1 MHYADDMSD
10 DTTGVLPVRGTRL
23 YYEIRGAGPP
33 LLILPGGDGD
43 AGRSRDLVDQLTDTY
58 TVITYDRRGLSRS
71 TMDDPARP
79 PTLDTHADDAHL
91 LLAEVADEPARVL
104 GSSFGGHIALVLTA
118 RHPEQVHTL
127 VAHEPGTP
135 VLLPGPERTAMERA
149 ISDLVKIHREQG
161 IAPAMSALAALVGI
175 DLAAMVTE
183 PGLTPP
189 HESPGQRAAN
199 LDFLLGNDM
208 PALLHCTMTI
218 DDIVAVRTGPA
229 RSVAAA
235 GRATPRAAFPRRCAE
250 ELAVLLGSEVAEFPG
265 GHNGNS
271 THPRAF
277 ATRLRAVLATT

>member
-1 MHYADDMSD
+1 MSD

-79 PTLDTHADDAHL
+79 ATLDTHADDAHL

-104 GSSFGGHIALVLTA
+104 GSSFGGHIGLVLTA

-149 ISDLVKIHREQG
+149 ISDLVEIHREQG
-161 IAPAMSALAALVGI
+161 IASAMSALAALVGL

-189 HESPGQRAAN
+189 HESPEQRAAN

-229 RSVAAA
+229 RGVAAA
-235 GRATPRAAFPRRCAE
+235 GRVTPRAAFPRRCAA